1 MRRFD
6 GITDSIDTSLSK
18 LRELVKDKEAC
29 CAAICG
35 AAKSRTRPR
44 AWPTATG
51 RGLDSPPCGLGCCED
66 PSCCWLCGAPPT
78 LKPHLMPL
86 LLGSPA
92 RPLSRLLGLVS
103 MLTFTDS
110 TNVLFCLHCSI
121 ELPLTLCAAERA
133 VARGRKSIKLSVRV
147 SRMRSTCVAPQD
159 RGQPSAKEHW
169 ILGSSLILSLGHCCG
184 VMPVQAH

>member
-1 MRRFD
+1 M
-6 GITDSIDTSLSK
+6 SLIK

-121 ELPLTLCAAERA
+121 ELPLTLCAPERA
-133 VARGRKSIKLSVRV
+133 RASTRPNIRQSGYILTTLLSRYLLFRKLRYEIQGDVG
-147 SRMRSTCVAPQD
+147 CF
-159 RGQPSAKEHW
+159 
-169 ILGSSLILSLGHCCG
+169 SSCMFI
-184 VMPVQAH
+184 